1 MPTEDYSHTRRI
13 ARVRQI
19 AEWKGLNKVVGALSS
34 GTQLSMKVGGVVD
47 IQKSFNGIGKT
58 INRGDLLLNNNISQ
72 YTIPS
77 EATIVNIL
85 FIDPDVCI
93 NKKTNYTMVFLSLDP
108 TKRYIKY
115 SFDRPS
121 FSEIC
126 KKINENDYGI
136 FYTLLSIDQI
146 THEIILPYRP
156 TLTTEDIKNIFP
168 QIRNLALNEIIEEPY
183 DDNLGGGDVIG
194 NTNDGVDSITKRK

>member
-34 GTQLSMKVGGVVD
+34 GTQLSMKIGGVVD

-93 NKKTNYTMVFLSLDP
+93 NKSKYTVVFLSLDP

-115 SFDRPS
+115 SFDRSSSP
-121 FSEIC
+121 EVC
-126 KKINENDYGI
+126 EKINENDYGI
-136 FYTLLSIDQI
+136 FYTLLSTDQI
-146 THEIILPYRP
+146 IHEIILPYRP

-168 QIRNLALNEIIEEPY
+168 QIRNLALNETIEEPY
-183 DDNLGGGDVIG
+183 DDNLGGGG
-194 NTNDGVDSITKRK
+194 ANDGVVSITK